1 MVHKRHRTVKH
12 RKRCSKTYKKLVLK
26 GIIKGGDASTY
37 ATAVYGAPEQQH
49 AVSESNNVIAMNTV
63 HSVQTG
69 GDAVPAVDVT
79 SLSPASLEAITTM
92 KLAPEPVPMQGGA
105 ADPVPHVAQ
114 GGVAHTATHAAAAHA
129 APVVHA
135 AAHQAGGKRARQSG
149 GLLTDLAVPAV
160 LLVANQAMTKRHRK
174 SGKKSHKYR
183 KGGAHKK

>member
-1 MVHKRHRTVKH
+1 M
-12 RKRCSKTYKKLVLK
+12 LK

-129 APVVHA
+129 A
-135 AAHQAGGKRARQSG
+135 AHQAGGKRARQSG